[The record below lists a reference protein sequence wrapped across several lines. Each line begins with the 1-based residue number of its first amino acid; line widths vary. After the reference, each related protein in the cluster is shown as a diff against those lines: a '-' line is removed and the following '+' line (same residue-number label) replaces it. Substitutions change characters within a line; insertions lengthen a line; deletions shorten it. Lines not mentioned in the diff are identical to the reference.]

1 MSKIFLIIY
10 KNKLNKK
17 IMFFRILNYSIKNIF
32 RNKFLSISS
41 ILVLTLL
48 VFFINVLLVIQ
59 NISFKLIDTVN
70 QKMTV
75 ALYLQDEYDK
85 NSEPVTLFINSIEDL
100 KE

>member
-1 MSKIFLIIY
+1 MFL
-10 KNKLNKK
+10 
-17 IMFFRILNYSIKNIF
+17 RILNHSVKNIF

-48 VFFINVLLVIQ
+48 VFFINLLLVIQ

-70 QKMTV
+70 EKMTV
-75 ALYLQDEYDK
+75 SLYLQDEYDK
-85 NSEPVTLFINSIEDL
+85 NSEPVTLLINSIEDL